1 MHAKVILIIGAVSAA
16 LVLAGCGGQDTTP
29 APATVTVQAPAPA
42 VLAPATPV
50 SPSTVTLPD
59 VVGQNGAIAEDA
71 LRSLGLSKLQL
82 AADKN
87 SGKQVVISSANWTVT
102 KIEPRAGTKVR
113 TDQTVV
119 ITMTK

>member
-50 SPSTVTLPD
+50 APSTVTLPD

-82 AADKN
+82 AADKK
-87 SGKQVVISSANWTVT
+87 SGKQGVISSANWTVT

>member
-1 MHAKVILIIGAVSAA
+1 MHAKVIPIISAVSAA
-16 LVLAGCGGQDTTP
+16 LVLAGCEGQEAPP

-42 VLAPATPV
+42 ISAAAAPVA
-50 SPSTVTLPD
+50 PSTVTLPD
-59 VVGQNGAIAEDA
+59 VVGQNGAIAEDT
-71 LRSLGLSKLQL
+71 LRSLGLTKLQL
-82 AADKN
+82 AADAK
-87 SGKQVVISSANWTVT
+87 SGRQVVISPANWTVT

>member
-1 MHAKVILIIGAVSAA
+1 MYAKSISIGAVSAA
-16 LVLAGCGGQDTTP
+16 LVLAGCGGQESTP

-42 VLAPATPV
+42 ISAPATPV
-50 SPSTVTLPD
+50 APSTVTLPD

-71 LRSLGLSKLQL
+71 LRGLGLSKLQL
-82 AADKN
+82 AADAK
-87 SGKQVVISSANWTVT
+87 SGKQVVISPANWTVT
-102 KIEPRAGTKVR
+102 KIEPKAGTTVR